1 MNGWTK
7 PIQQASFK
15 GVTFDVIAVDEQFD
29 KAVAEHAYP
38 FVNGA
43 DLEDMG
49 LEAQTVTLQAVCFGK
64 GYYTQY
70 KKLLSVIQ
78 ERGADVLVHPVR
90 GRMQNMLLTSARLH
104 HDAENINYVSIDL
117 TFTEATP
124 AQPIFVFESSL
135 LNKIDRYLAL
145 YEQFVNDMV
154 AWWSEVM
161 DVVAFAH
168 NIKDRVAGIVNQ
180 WSGIYGCIEQVAT
193 LFEVDKSAA
202 GLSLGVSQHNFKAQS
217 RQALQ
222 FIHQTLSE
230 SAAKRQFNSPLG
242 VRAEFSELM
251 RDVSK
256 VLAIPQLLVAGQH
269 QRINS
274 AAQFFAR
281 QSGQRDV
288 LNAKLSTQDVAS
300 VNCALHLTACAV
312 LAKTCA
318 TIIEQQVEQLTPTE
332 IEYIT
337 QQSRLLMSNTL
348 VLLRSQ
354 LQDEQTNAGVD
365 SPNTGLYT
373 ANHTLSERLRN
384 MAGGL
389 MLMALSAI
397 NQKPPLTVKEVR
409 FDAALVQVA
418 HDFYGDWRRAD
429 ELLRLNPQLQ
439 QPNFVEQGTLLNAYA
454 R

>member
-1 MNGWTK
+1 M
-7 PIQQASFK
+7 
-15 GVTFDVIAVDEQFD
+15 
-29 KAVAEHAYP
+29 
-38 FVNGA
+38 
-43 DLEDMG
+43 
-49 LEAQTVTLQAVCFGK
+49 
-64 GYYTQY
+64 
-70 KKLLSVIQ
+70 
-78 ERGADVLVHPVR
+78 
-90 GRMQNMLLTSARLH
+90 
-104 HDAENINYVSIDL
+104 
-117 TFTEATP
+117 
-124 AQPIFVFESSL
+124 
-135 LNKIDRYLAL
+135 
-145 YEQFVNDMV
+145 
-154 AWWSEVM
+154 
-161 DVVAFAH
+161 
-168 NIKDRVAGIVNQ
+168 
-180 WSGIYGCIEQVAT
+180 
-193 LFEVDKSAA
+193 
-202 GLSLGVSQHNFKAQS
+202 
-217 RQALQ
+217 
-222 FIHQTLSE
+222 
-230 SAAKRQFNSPLG
+230 
-242 VRAEFSELM
+242 
-251 RDVSK
+251 
-256 VLAIPQLLVAGQH
+256 
-269 QRINS
+269 
-274 AAQFFAR
+274 
-281 QSGQRDV
+281 

-318 TIIEQQVEQLTPTE
+318 TIIEQQVEQLTPSE

-384 MAGGL
+384 MARGL

-418 HDFYGDWRRAD
+418 HDFYADWRRAD